1 MIPGALQ
8 AVPLGTEAKLTT
20 DQQHLVLSVLRFIE
34 LKVNALVPQAAGARR
49 DDLVQ
54 AGRLGAA
61 DAARRFDDAMG
72 TRFLT
77 FAGPHIVGRILDQL
91 RKERREEE
99 IRRVG
104 KIAGSQALR
113 AASAAGRRHLAEE
126 PGDLEVR
133 DAPDALNR
141 ERLRESARRLLSA
154 MTAGMAT
161 APSTPEDDVLGA
173 ESRRAARRV
182 VSDALGQMSER
193 ERAVFTGRYV
203 EGKDL
208 KDVAAETKLGLNTV
222 RRCHEAFLDM
232 VHARLVASE
241 ADAETRLGE

>member
-1 MIPGALQ
+1 MIPGALHSL
-8 AVPLGTEAKLTT
+8 PPGTEAKLTA

-34 LKVNALVPQAAGARR
+34 LKVNMLVPQAVGARR

-77 FAGPHIVGRILDQL
+77 FAGPHIVGRILDHL

-126 PGDLEVR
+126 PGDMDVR
-133 DAPDALNR
+133 DAPEALNR
-141 ERLRESARRLLSA
+141 ERLRESARRLLAA
-154 MTAGMAT
+154 MTAGMAVF
-161 APSTPEDDVLGA
+161 PSTPEEDAIGV
-173 ESRRAARRV
+173 ESRQAARRI
-182 VSDALGQMSER
+182 VSETLGQMSER

-208 KDVAAETKLGLNTV
+208 KDIAAETQLGLNTV
-222 RRCHEAFLDM
+222 RRCHEAFLDR
-232 VHARLVASE
+232 VHAALVVNGT
-241 ADAETRLGE
+241 DAETRLGE